1 MFQGFRRMAV
11 EFWRTWAPKFS
22 ILAPSVILGASCAR
36 IPRAEIL
43 LRQKSTRRDS
53 AGPKFNALISLPPST
68 LYHYKSECMCM
79 NQSHKGHK
87 SLNIS
92 ETLLHTTA
100 PWIYFFP
107 SLCRF
112 TFSFRWSVNQ
122 FFFLQTTRNHML
134 NAKKEKNG
142 FFCTPFT
149 YVLYI
154 LHLILLS

>member
-1 MFQGFRRMAV
+1 MAV

-43 LRQKSTRRDS
+43 LRQKSTRQDS

-100 PWIYFFP
+100 PFSHLCVV
-107 SLCRF
+107 SLL
-112 TFSFRWSVNQ
+112 VLGGVLIN

>member
-11 EFWRTWAPKFS
+11 EFWRTWAPKIS
-22 ILAPSVILGASCAR
+22 SVILGASCAR

-53 AGPKFNALISLPPST
+53 AGPKLRRDSAGPKFHALISPPLPPT
-68 LYHYKSECMCM
+68 LYHYKSECICM

-92 ETLLHTTA
+92 ETSLHTTA

-112 TFSFRWSVNQ
+112 TFSFTWSVNQ
-122 FFFLQTTRNHML
+122 FFSPAN
-134 NAKKEKNG
+134 NKEPHA
-142 FFCTPFT
+142 F
-149 YVLYI
+149 YSRQYLLEY
-154 LHLILLS
+154 LH

>member
-1 MFQGFRRMAV
+1 MG
-11 EFWRTWAPKFS
+11 
-22 ILAPSVILGASCAR
+22 
-36 IPRAEIL
+36 AEIL
-43 LRQKSTRRDS
+43 HSSPLCDSRRIMRQNSTRRDS
-53 AGPKFNALISLPPST
+53 PAPEIHAPRFRRSEIQRINLPPPST